1 MLWSL
6 AGLREVL
13 GILKTNG
20 KQKPESTGGGGK
32 KSDSPV
38 SCLASFPSLY
48 CFHAGRDP
56 TGIG

>member
-20 KQKPESTGGGGK
+20 KQKPESTGGGGEE
-32 KSDSPV
+32 V
-38 SCLASFPSLY
+38 WFSCELP
-48 CFHAGRDP
+48 G
-56 TGIG
+56 